1 MARLNR
7 AAHTVPPGDDGTEQ
21 RAADAGPAFELIR
34 SKIAQYGA
42 YTREHMYAYLPDQEP
57 RKYLYDLV
65 AEYPER
71 TSSMLRP
78 SLLIASAKAFGAS
91 TEDALNTATAIE
103 LMHNAML
110 VHDDI
115 EDISDLRRGAPS
127 LHKQAGVP
135 LAINAGD
142 ALGLLCL
149 QPLMDNV
156 PALGPLLTL
165 KILEEALETMFQT
178 VEGQAWE
185 LGWRRDNVYDLDS
198 SDYLRMITKKTCWY
212 TAIFPCRAG
221 ALIGRAEPLPPEEF
235 VQFGYFL
242 GATFQIQDDILNVA
256 GNRQIYGKDF
266 AGDIV
271 EGKRTL
277 MLIHLFNNARPREQ
291 ANLKEYYAL
300 TYAERCRED
309 VAWVLRLMDQHGSIE
324 FSRSFARKYA
334 GAALFEFSKAFRDAG
349 DSEDCRFIE
358 SLVLHALER
367 KV

>member
-1 MARLNR
+1 MKRSSGTVR
-7 AAHTVPPGDDGTEQ
+7 EDYPIAAPPIDPGFD
-21 RAADAGPAFELIR
+21 LLR
-34 SKIAQYGA
+34 SKIAEYGA
-42 YTREHMYAYLPDQEP
+42 LTRERLYEYLPDQEP
-57 RKYLYDLV
+57 REYLYDLV
-65 AEYPER
+65 AAYPGR
-71 TSSMLRP
+71 SGGMLRP
-78 SLLIASAKAFGAS
+78 SLLIASARAFGAT
-91 TEDALNTATAIE
+91 TEDALNTAAAVE

-127 LHKQAGVP
+127 LHKQAGVA
-135 LAINAGD
+135 LAMNAGD

-149 QPLMDNV
+149 QPLIENV
-156 PALGPLLTL
+156 SVLGPALTLTL
-165 KILEEALETMFQT
+165 LEEALETMFQA

-185 LGWRRDNVYDLDS
+185 LGWRKDNVFDLDW

-221 ALIGRAEPLPPEEF
+221 ALIATARPLEPEQF

-256 GNRQIYGKDF
+256 GSRETYRKDF

-277 MLIHLFNNARPREQ
+277 MLIHLCKNAARRDLARLRE
-291 ANLKEYYAL
+291 YFAL
-300 TYAERCRED
+300 PYSQRCAENSR
-309 VAWVLRLMDQHGSIE
+309 WVVRLMEDHGSIA
-324 FSRSFARKYA
+324 FSRSFARRFA
-334 GAALFEFSKAFRDAG
+334 GAALYEFSKAFADAG
-349 DSEDCRFIE
+349 DSEDLRFIE
-358 SLVLHALER
+358 SLVLYALER

>member
-1 MARLNR
+1 
-7 AAHTVPPGDDGTEQ
+7 
-21 RAADAGPAFELIR
+21 
-34 SKIAQYGA
+34 
-42 YTREHMYAYLPDQEP
+42 
-57 RKYLYDLV
+57 
-65 AEYPER
+65 
-71 TSSMLRP
+71 MLRP
-78 SLLIASAKAFGAS
+78 SLLIASARAFEVT
-91 TEDALNTATAIE
+91 TEDALNTAAAVE

-127 LHKQAGVP
+127 LHKQAGVA
-135 LAINAGD
+135 LAMNAGD

-149 QPLMDNV
+149 QPLIENV
-156 PALGPLLTL
+156 SVLGPPLTL
-165 KILEEALETMFQT
+165 TILEEALETMFQA

-185 LGWRRDNVYDLDS
+185 LGWRKDNVVDLDW

-221 ALIGRAEPLPPEEF
+221 ALIATARPLGPEQF

-256 GNRQIYGKDF
+256 GSRERYGKDF

-277 MLIHLFNNARPREQ
+277 MLIHLFKNAGRRDLTRLRE
-291 ANLKEYYAL
+291 YFAL
-300 TYAERCRED
+300 PYSERCAENSR
-309 VAWVLRLMDQHGSIE
+309 WVVRLMEDHGSIE
-324 FSRSFARKYA
+324 FSRSFARRFA
-334 GAALFEFSKAFRDAG
+334 GAALYEFSRAFADAD
-349 DSEDCRFIE
+349 DSEDLRFIE
-358 SLVLHALER
+358 SLVLYALER

>member
-1 MARLNR
+1 VERVNR
-7 AAHTVPPGDDGTEQ
+7 AMKIAPCGETT
-21 RAADAGPAFELIR
+21 ATSTIGPDFSLVK
-34 SKIAQYGA
+34 SKIAEYGA
-42 YTREHMYAYLPDQEP
+42 RTRERLYQYLPDQEP
-57 RKYLYDLV
+57 REYLYDLV
-65 AEYPER
+65 AAYPER
-71 TSSMLRP
+71 ASGMLRP
-78 SLLIASAKAFGAS
+78 SLLIASAKAFGAR
-91 TEDALNTATAIE
+91 TEDALNTAAAVE

-127 LHKQAGVP
+127 LHKKAGVP

-149 QPLMDNV
+149 QPLLDNV

-221 ALIGRAEPLPPEEF
+221 ALIATAQALAPDQF

-256 GNRQIYGKDF
+256 ANRGTYGKDF

-277 MLIHLFNNARPREQ
+277 MLLHLFKNARPIEQ
-291 ANLKEYYAL
+291 VHLREYYAL
-300 TYAERCRED
+300 TYPERCRED
-309 VAWVLRLMDQHGSIE
+309 VAWILRLMENHGSIE

-334 GAALFEFSKAFRDAG
+334 GAALYEFSKTFADAD
-349 DSEDCRFIE
+349 DSEDRRFIE